1 MSRRI
6 NGVTMPL
13 SRKRMKWH
21 RNWLCLCGS
30 GEKYKKC
37 CMKEIE
43 MLGGKDGNV
52 VEQKLSPDV
61 QELVD
66 KYQKALEDRS
76 NNCD

>member
-1 MSRRI
+1 
-6 NGVTMPL
+6 
-13 SRKRMKWH
+13 
-21 RNWLCLCGS
+21 
-30 GEKYKKC
+30 
-37 CMKEIE
+37 MKEIE